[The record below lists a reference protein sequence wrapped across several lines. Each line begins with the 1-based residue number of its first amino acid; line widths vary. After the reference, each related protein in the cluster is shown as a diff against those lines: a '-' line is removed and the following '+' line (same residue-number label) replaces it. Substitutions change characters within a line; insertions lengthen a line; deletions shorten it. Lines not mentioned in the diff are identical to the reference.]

1 MIWCKMSNVDPEKL
15 PRHIAIIM
23 DGNGRWAKGRAL
35 GRVLGHRKG
44 VESVRVVVK
53 SCARIGIEVL
63 TLYAFS
69 MENWFRPQEE
79 VSALMKL
86 LAEFL
91 DREIDEMMNRG
102 IRLQAI
108 GRIDALGHEVLSK
121 LKETMDKTA
130 GNKGMVLNLALS
142 YGGREEIAM
151 AARKIL
157 DDGLA
162 GKIKTEDVDE
172 QLFQNYLYTSGL
184 PDPDLLIRTGG
195 EHRISNFL
203 LFQSAYTEFYFS
215 TTLWPDFREEE
226 LLEAVAHYQKR
237 ERRFGR
243 ISEQL

>member
-1 MIWCKMSNVDPEKL
+1 MDGIDPERL
-15 PRHIAIIM
+15 PKHIAIIM
-23 DGNGRWAKGRAL
+23 DGNGRWAKSQAL

-44 VESVRVVVK
+44 VESVRVAVK
-53 SCARIGIEVL
+53 TCRQLGIEAL

-86 LAEFL
+86 LLEYLEKEA
-91 DREIDEMMNRG
+91 REMMEQN
-102 IRLQAI
+102 IRLTAI
-108 GRIDALGHEVLSK
+108 GRIDSL
-121 LKETMDKTA
+121 DKTVSDTLRA
-130 GNKGMVLNLALS
+130 TMEMTSANSGMVLNLALS

-157 DDGLA
+157 EDGLSGRITPDDVNEKLLHSYMYTA
-162 GKIKTEDVDE
+162 GI
-172 QLFQNYLYTSGL
+172 

-203 LFQSAYTEFYFS
+203 LFQAAYTEFYFS
-215 TTLWPDFREEE
+215 STLWPDFREPE
-226 LLEAVAHYQKR
+226 LLEAIAQFQKR

-243 ISEQL
+243 ISEQLEERR

>member
-1 MIWCKMSNVDPEKL
+1 MSNIDPEKL

-23 DGNGRWAKGRAL
+23 DGNGRWAKSRAL

-44 VESVRVVVK
+44 VESVREIVK

-69 MENWFRPQEE
+69 MENWFRPKEE

-86 LAEFL
+86 LSEFL
-91 DREIDEMMNRG
+91 DREIEEMMNQG

-108 GRIDALGHEVLSK
+108 GRIDALDREVLGK

-130 GNKGMVLNLALS
+130 DNKGLVLNLALS

-157 DDGLA
+157 ADGLA
-162 GKIKTEDVDE
+162 GKIQTDDVNE
-172 QLFQNYLYTSGL
+172 QLFQSYLYTSGL

-215 TTLWPDFREEE
+215 TTLWPDFREEQ
-226 LLEAVAHYQKR
+226 LLEAIAHYQRR

>member
-1 MIWCKMSNVDPEKL
+1 MDVIDTERL
-15 PRHIAIIM
+15 PKHIAIIM
-23 DGNGRWAKGRAL
+23 DGNGRWAKSQAL

-44 VESVRVVVK
+44 AESVRVAVK
-53 SCARIGIEVL
+53 TCRQLGIKAL

-86 LAEFL
+86 LLEYLEKEA
-91 DREIDEMMNRG
+91 REMMEQN
-102 IRLQAI
+102 IRLTAI
-108 GRIDALGHEVLSK
+108 GRIDSL
-121 LKETMDKTA
+121 DKTVSDTLRA
-130 GNKGMVLNLALS
+130 TMELTSANSGMVLNLALS

-157 DDGLA
+157 EDGLA
-162 GKIKTEDVDE
+162 GRITPDDVNE
-172 QLFQNYLYTSGL
+172 KLLHSYMYTAGI

-203 LFQSAYTEFYFS
+203 LFQAAYTEFYFS
-215 TTLWPDFREEE
+215 STLWPDFREPE
-226 LLEAVAHYQKR
+226 LLEAIVQFQKR

-243 ISEQL
+243 ISEQLEDRR

>member
-1 MIWCKMSNVDPEKL
+1 MSNIDPEKL
-15 PRHIAIIM
+15 PRHVAIIM
-23 DGNGRWAKGRAL
+23 DGNGRWAKGHAM

-44 VESVRVVVK
+44 AESVRVAVK
-53 SCARIGIEVL
+53 TCRKTGIEVL

-86 LAEFL
+86 LAEYL
-91 DREIDEMMNRG
+91 DGELQEMMDQD
-102 IRLQAI
+102 IRLMAI
-108 GRIDALGHEVLSK
+108 GRIDSLDHAVLRK
-121 LKETMDKTA
+121 LRDTIEKTS

-157 DDGLA
+157 NDGLA
-162 GKIKTEDVDE
+162 GKIKADEVDE
-172 QLFQNYLYTSGL
+172 QLFQSYLYTSGL

-203 LFQSAYTEFYFS
+203 LFQSAYTELYF
-215 TTLWPDFREEE
+215 TGALWPDFREEE
-226 LLEAVAHYQKR
+226 LLEAIAHYQKR

>member
-1 MIWCKMSNVDPEKL
+1 MSDIDPEKL
-15 PRHIAIIM
+15 PKHIAIIM
-23 DGNGRWAKGRAL
+23 DGNGRWAKSHAL

-44 VESVRVVVK
+44 VESVRTVVET
-53 SCARIGIEVL
+53 CRRRGIAVL

-69 MENWFRPQEE
+69 MENWFRPHEE

-91 DREIDEMMNRG
+91 DVEVQEMMDQDIKLMATG
-102 IRLQAI
+102 KIESLDPA
-108 GRIDALGHEVLSK
+108 VLRK
-121 LKETMDKTA
+121 LKGAMEKTS
-130 GNKGMVLNLALS
+130 GNRAMVLNLALS

-157 DDGLA
+157 NDGLS
-162 GKIKTEDVDE
+162 GKIKADDVDE
-172 QLFQNYLYTSGL
+172 ELFQSYLYTSGL

-203 LFQSAYTEFYFS
+203 LFQSAYTELYFTS
-215 TTLWPDFREEE
+215 TLWPDFREED
-226 LLEAVAHYQKR
+226 LLEAIVHYQKR

>member
-1 MIWCKMSNVDPEKL
+1 MSNIDPAKL

-23 DGNGRWAKGRAL
+23 DGNGRWAKGHAL

-44 VESVRVVVK
+44 AESVRVAVK
-53 SCARIGIEVL
+53 TCRKTGIEVL

-86 LAEFL
+86 LAEYL
-91 DREIDEMMNRG
+91 DGEVQEMMDQD
-102 IRLQAI
+102 IRLMAI
-108 GRIDALGHEVLSK
+108 GRIDSLDNAVLRK
-121 LKETMDKTA
+121 LKDTIEKTS

-151 AARKIL
+151 VARRIL
-157 DDGLA
+157 NDGLA
-162 GKIKTEDVDE
+162 GKIKADDVDE
-172 QLFQNYLYTSGL
+172 QLFQRYLYTSGL

-203 LFQSAYTEFYFS
+203 LFQSAYTELYFS
-215 TTLWPDFREEE
+215 GALWPDFREED
-226 LLEAVAHYQKR
+226 LLEAIAQYQKR

>member
-1 MIWCKMSNVDPEKL
+1 MSDIDPEKL
-15 PRHIAIIM
+15 PKHIAIIM
-23 DGNGRWAKGRAL
+23 DGNGRWAKGHALKRA
-35 GRVLGHRKG
+35 LGHRKG
-44 VESVRVVVK
+44 VESVRTVVEICRK
-53 SCARIGIEVL
+53 TGIDVL

-69 MENWFRPQEE
+69 MENWFRPHEE

-91 DREIDEMMNRG
+91 DGEVQEMMDQDIKLMATG
-102 IRLQAI
+102 K
-108 GRIDALGHEVLSK
+108 IDSLEPAVLRK
-121 LKETMDKTA
+121 LKGAMEKTS
-130 GNKGMVLNLALS
+130 GNRGMVLNLALS

-157 DDGLA
+157 SDGLS
-162 GKIKTEDVDE
+162 GKIKADDVDE
-172 QLFQNYLYTSGL
+172 ALFQSYLYTSGL

-203 LFQSAYTEFYFS
+203 LFQSAYTELYFTS
-215 TTLWPDFREEE
+215 ALWPDFREED
-226 LLEAVAHYQKR
+226 LLEAIAHYQKR